1 MRSGPRVRGRWRAG
15 GRSAWVARRWAA
27 REDRWVE
34 RALWKVAGGPEVG
47 SKVAREVVQACR
59 VARCLEERALVVGVT
74 RPGKKFTCCKA
85 LIVLRIII
93 RNMHSLS
100 PNFLS

>member
-1 MRSGPRVRGRWRAG
+1 M
-15 GRSAWVARRWAA
+15 ARRLAA

-34 RALWKVAGGPEVG
+34 RAEWKVAGGPEVG

-59 VARCLEERALVVGVT
+59 VARCFCERGLVAGVT

-85 LIVLRIII
+85 LIALRTII
-93 RNMHSLS
+93 RSMLSLS